1 MSSDQNCIF
10 CKIVCGEAPSEILFQ
25 NDEIIVFKDIKPA
38 SKHHYLVVPKNHI
51 INVNHLVTKE
61 DKLLVQKMKEIGNR
75 LLELNGGDSKDA
87 RLGFH
92 CPPYNTVD
100 HLHLHV
106 ISPVSEMEPYYQQVF
121 QPHLLCFL
129 LVDDVLKK
137 LTK

>member
-61 DKLLVQKMKEIGNR
+61 DKLLVERLIEIGKKV
-75 LLELNGGDSKDA
+75 LEENGGTIEDA

-92 CPPYNTVD
+92 LPPFNSIN

-106 ISPVSEMEPYYQQVF
+106 ISPMSEMSFFSRLIFKPNTWWF
-121 QPHLLCFL
+121 QLR
-129 LVDDVLKK
+129 DVMCEA
-137 LTK
+137 